1 MSRLSELEIFVKVV
15 ELESFSG
22 AARELTLSKSQVSK
36 QISRL
41 EDRLGA
47 RLMHRTTRR
56 MSLTDVGRV
65 FYQRCV
71 QILADLEEAELSIG
85 KLQSEPRGT
94 LRVSVPMSFGVRY
107 LAPALSDFMGAFREL
122 QVDLN
127 FSDRQIDI
135 VDEGYDMA
143 IRIGALADSS
153 LIARKLAPVQLFLCA
168 SPEYLETAGS
178 PQHPSELKHHNC
190 LRYRYFS
197 TGSMWKFYGSQG
209 KESVKVVGSLQTNNG
224 DALRE
229 AALRHIGLCILPDF
243 LVYEDLREGC
253 LQQVMEDWTVGEAFY
268 IWALYPHNRHLS
280 AKVRLFVDFLLAR
293 FTPRPP
299 WTCSQFGSPEDC
311 SHNPSS

>member
-1 MSRLSELEIFVKVV
+1 MSRLSELEIFVQVV
-15 ELESFSG
+15 EVESFSR
-22 AARELTLSKSQVSK
+22 AAEELNLSKSQVSK

-47 RLMHRTTRR
+47 RLLHRTTRR

-94 LRVSVPMSFGVRY
+94 LRISVPMSFGVMY
-107 LAPALSDFMGAFREL
+107 LAPALSDFMAAYPDL

-127 FSDRQIDI
+127 FNDRQIDI

-153 LIARKLAPVQLFLCA
+153 LIARKLAPIRLFLCG
-168 SPEYLETAGS
+168 SPDYLDQHGW
-178 PQHPSELKHHNC
+178 PQHPRDLKSHNC

-197 TGSMWKFYGSQG
+197 TGSMWSFYSGQG
-209 KESVKVVGSLQTNNG
+209 KESVKVEGSLQTNNG

-229 AALRHIGLCILPDF
+229 AALRDLGLCILPDF
-243 LVYEDLREGC
+243 LVSEDFRTNRLF
-253 LQQVMEDWTVGEAFY
+253 QVLDDWTVGEAFY

-280 AKVRLFVDFLLAR
+280 VKVRLFVDFLISR
-293 FTPRPP
+293 FTPTPP
-299 WTCSQFGSPEDC
+299 W
-311 SHNPSS
+311 SSCKS

>member
-22 AARELTLSKSQVSK
+22 AARELMLSKSQVSK

-71 QILADLEEAELSIG
+71 HILADLEEAELSIG

-94 LRVSVPMSFGVRY
+94 LRISVPMSFGVMY
-107 LAPALSDFMGAFREL
+107 LAPALSDFMSAFPDL

-153 LIARKLAPVQLFLCA
+153 LIARKLAPVQLFLCG
-168 SPEYLETAGS
+168 SPRYLECIGS
-178 PQHPSELKHHNC
+178 PSHPSDLKKHNC

-197 TGSMWKFYGSQG
+197 TGSAWSFYSGQG
-209 KESVKVVGSLQTNNG
+209 KESVKVEGSLQTNNG

-229 AALRHIGLCILPDF
+229 AALHHIGLCILPDF
-243 LVYEDLREGC
+243 LVFEDLKAGR
-253 LQQVMEDWTVGEAFY
+253 LVRVMEDWTVGEAFY

-280 AKVRLFVDFLLAR
+280 AKVRLFVDYLLNR
-293 FTPRPP
+293 FTPTPP
-299 WTCSQFGSPEDC
+299 WTCQDNST
-311 SHNPSS
+311 